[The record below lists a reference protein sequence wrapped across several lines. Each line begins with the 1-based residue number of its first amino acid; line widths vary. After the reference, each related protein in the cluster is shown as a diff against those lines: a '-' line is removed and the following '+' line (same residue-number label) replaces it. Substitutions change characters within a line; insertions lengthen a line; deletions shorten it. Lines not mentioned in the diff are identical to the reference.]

1 KRSAITE
8 VPGGRYRLGR
18 KGQGEDRPRNAAAT
32 AEAKRDGGAAIV
44 ATPAFASK
52 VLANQ
57 VGLPRDQAS
66 GRLVLHHDGYGFVVL
81 DTPNPQI
88 DGDIF
93 IPRDAIED
101 AMHGDSVVVKILPR
115 STGARA
121 EGRILRVLDRARPT
135 VVGVFRYGSGSRA
148 NVVVPYDARMQQ
160 HIQIPHGQELTAGL
174 AKNLGFS
181 GTDERSL
188 RGRRIP
194 HIEELDGAV
203 VNVQLV
209 RFPKGGLPPAGR
221 VIEIL
226 GRPGD
231 IGVDTGIIIR

>member
-1 KRSAITE
+1 PREVARIFMSRPSNLSPDNILRFLQVRSGPASADDIISGLHLRKSDRRPLYKMLSKLKKRSAITE

-18 KGQGEDRPRNAAAT
+18 KGQGEDRPRNPAAT

-101 AMHGDSVVVKILPR
+101 AMHGDRVVVTIPR
-115 STGARA
+115 ASTVAPD
-121 EGRILRVLDRARPT
+121 EG
-135 VVGVFRYGSGSRA
+135 
-148 NVVVPYDARMQQ
+148 
-160 HIQIPHGQELTAGL
+160 
-174 AKNLGFS
+174 
-181 GTDERSL
+181 
-188 RGRRIP
+188 
-194 HIEELDGAV
+194 
-203 VNVQLV
+203 
-209 RFPKGGLPPAGR
+209 
-221 VIEIL
+221 
-226 GRPGD
+226 
-231 IGVDTGIIIR
+231 